1 MDPPRL
7 GPLADTVAR
16 IVIAAND
23 DANGVLQLSA
33 AKVLVSEDLSGS
45 FINVTRTGGLFGDV
59 TVKFKTIP
67 FTARIGKDNDT
78 RPKAIVKVWL
88 CNCMP
93 MPLLSQGPPVEGALE
108 EPFLGYF
115 ACSCTLARP
124 LEIGWSTN
132 ALTLPHVTYSSPS
145 CGVRIYTAGWTD
157 AKSRAF
163 IPNGPIDHVP
173 A

>member
-78 RPKAIVKVWL
+78 RL
-88 CNCMP
+88 EN
-93 MPLLSQGPPVEGALE
+93 EGNRKGVAL
-108 EPFLGYF
+108 
-115 ACSCTLARP
+115 
-124 LEIGWSTN
+124 
-132 ALTLPHVTYSSPS
+132 
-145 CGVRIYTAGWTD
+145 
-157 AKSRAF
+157 
-163 IPNGPIDHVP
+163 
-173 A
+173 